1 MRIIKKRKELPRERK
16 NTDEW
21 RTWRGPQPSLLGGG
35 GKGATGL
42 VWNRTYLHLFLYI

>member
-21 RTWRGPQPSLLGGG
+21 RTWRGPPPSLRGGG
-35 GKGATGL
+35 GKGATGPA
-42 VWNRTYLHLFLYI
+42 WNKTYLLCFYI